1 MRILIVNDDG
11 INAPGLTVAEEIAA
25 EVGGATAEIWVVAPA
40 VEKSGAS
47 HCVSYTTPMRVIEM
61 GERRFAIEGYPADCA
76 IAGICDLMPE
86 RPDLLLS
93 GVNRGHNVA
102 EDAVY
107 SGTVAGAK
115 EGSIQGVRSV
125 SLSQYFAA
133 RDGDLFDAARVHGA
147 EAVRKALALPW
158 KADTFYN
165 INFPP
170 CVASETKGFKLA
182 PQGTRGG
189 AFRVEAQVSPNNRKY
204 LWLAHSGGNMGDAGP
219 DADCALCAEGWVVMT
234 PMRPDLTDHA
244 LLADARAAFE
254 AAE

>member
-25 EVGGATAEIWVVAPA
+25 EVGGPNAEIWVVAPA

-76 IAGICDLMPE
+76 IAGVRDLMPNA
-86 RPDLLLS
+86 PDLLLS

-115 EGSIQGVRSV
+115 EGSIQGIKSI
-125 SLSQYFAA
+125 SLSQYFSA
-133 RDGDLFDAARVHGA
+133 REGDLFDAARVHGA
-147 EAVRKALALPW
+147 EAVRRALALWPSALACRVSQLRW
-158 KADTFYN
+158 SPRGEQSARRRSVGDAHGERRGW
-165 INFPP
+165 PG
-170 CVASETKGFKLA
+170 ASRAHAEY
-182 PQGTRGG
+182 PGG
-189 AFRVEAQVSPNNRKY
+189 AVGV
-204 LWLAHSGGNMGDAGP
+204 
-219 DADCALCAEGWVVMT
+219 AE
-234 PMRPDLTDHA
+234 L
-244 LLADARAAFE
+244 
-254 AAE
+254 

>member
-25 EVGGATAEIWVVAPA
+25 EVGGAGAEIWVVAPA

-47 HCVSYTTPMRVIEM
+47 HCVSYTVPMRVIEM

-115 EGSIQGVRSV
+115 EGSIQGIKSI
-125 SLSQYFAA
+125 SLSQYFSA
-133 RDGDLFDAARVHGA
+133 REGDLFDAAVCTAPKPCAKRWRCLGKLTPSTTSTSHPASHLKPKALSWPPKARV
-147 EAVRKALALPW
+147 AVRSAL
-158 KADTFYN
+158 KRRC
-165 INFPP
+165 PP
-170 CVASETKGFKLA
+170 TIASTYGSPIPA
-182 PQGTRGG
+182 AIWAMQGQTQTAR
-189 AFRVEAQVSPNNRKY
+189 FAQKVGLR
-204 LWLAHSGGNMGDAGP
+204 
-219 DADCALCAEGWVVMT
+219 
-234 PMRPDLTDHA
+234 
-244 LLADARAAFE
+244 
-254 AAE
+254 